1 MLAADEGDAYA
12 QFNVGIH
19 YYNGY
24 GVKKDLEKAFEY
36 FHLAAQQG
44 IDNAQFNIGSY
55 TIMGKVSNKI
65 MKKQPG
71 GMKKQWHRE
80 KKMLLL
86 NCH

>member
-1 MLAADEGDAYA
+1 MILHLCWGLYITKGGGIDKDEEVAFHHFMLAADEGDAYA

-44 IDNAQFNIGSY
+44 IDNVASVLPF
-55 TIMGKVSNKI
+55 
-65 MKKQPG
+65 P
-71 GMKKQWHRE
+71 W
-80 KKMLLL
+80 
-86 NCH
+86 

>member
-1 MLAADEGDAYA
+1 MR
-12 QFNVGIH
+12 NSISV
-19 YYNGY
+19 
-24 GVKKDLEKAFEY
+24 
-36 FHLAAQQG
+36 
-44 IDNAQFNIGSY
+44 SY

>member
-1 MLAADEGDAYA
+1 MLCADEGDAYA

-44 IDNAQFNIGSY
+44 IDNAQFNIGFLY
-55 TIMGKVSNKI
+55 HYGQGV
-65 MKKQPG
+65 KQNYEEAARWYE
-71 GMKKQWHRE
+71 KARHRE

>member
-24 GVKKDLEKAFEY
+24 GVKKDLEKAFDTSTWQHSKESTMRNS
-36 FHLAAQQG
+36 
-44 IDNAQFNIGSY
+44 ISVPIP
-55 TIMGKVSNKI
+55 MGKVINKI